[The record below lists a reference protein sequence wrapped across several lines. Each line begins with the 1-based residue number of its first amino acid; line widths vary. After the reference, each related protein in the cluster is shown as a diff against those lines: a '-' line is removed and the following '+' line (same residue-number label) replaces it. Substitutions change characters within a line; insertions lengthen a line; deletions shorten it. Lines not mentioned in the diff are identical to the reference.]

1 MKQTKKIDIQV
12 LKDGDELVSS
22 VCQNDT
28 ITLTVKK
35 NDGSYKIFL
44 IEKNDVGL
52 FKLKTDYEICVSE
65 EKGPPMVKTSTDD
78 GEGKDSNSSIRAYT
92 L

>member
-1 MKQTKKIDIQV
+1 MKKTKKIDIQV

-44 IEKNDVGL
+44 IEKNDAGL

-65 EKGPPMVKTSTDD
+65 EKGAPMIKTSADD
-78 GEGKDSNSSIRAYT
+78 IDEKDSNSSIRAYT